1 MSKNEVVSKSAYE
14 RMKDDYQDKLD
25 KAGTKLKMLN
35 DAGDGAAVDGLRSV
49 AVGATVA
56 IMDRWRVK
64 LPASIPLIGDS
75 ISPVSMVF
83 TAGWP
88 MVRKGLSKTVRKFG
102 DQAWNFGLS
111 KFGYNGASSAL
122 DSMMKS

>member
-1 MSKNEVVSKSAYE
+1 MSKADMISKGTYE
-14 RMKDDYQDKLD
+14 RMKEEYAGKLEKASDKL
-25 KAGTKLKMLN
+25 KSLN

-49 AVGATVA
+49 AVGAAVA
-56 IMDRWRVK
+56 VMDRWRVK
-64 LPASIPLIGDS
+64 LPASVPLLGDS
-75 ISPVSMVF
+75 VSPVSMAF

-88 MVRKGLSKTVRKFG
+88 LIRKGLSKTVRKFG
-102 DQAWNFGLS
+102 DQAWTFGLS

>member
-1 MSKNEVVSKSAYE
+1 MGKADMVTKSTYE
-14 RMKDDYQDKLD
+14 RMKDEYQGKLE
-25 KAGTKLKMLN
+25 KASEKVKMLS

-56 IMDRWRVK
+56 VMDRWRVK
-64 LPASIPLIGDS
+64 LPVSVPLLGDS
-75 ISPVSMVF
+75 VSPVSMVF

-88 MVRKGLSKTVRKFG
+88 IVRKGLSKQVRKFG
-102 DQAWNFGLS
+102 DEAWRFGLS
-111 KFGYNGASSAL
+111 KVGYNGTSSAL